1 MRKCKGSFTIEASY
15 ILPIILACIMVIIEM
30 GVSLHGEVHTQV
42 EVQMEKEPFDMV
54 KAMYRREYVKEL
66 LGEFYEN

>member
-15 ILPIILACIMVIIEM
+15 ILPLILVCFFVVINL
-30 GVSLHGEVHTQV
+30 GVSLHEEVCTLV
-42 EVQMEKEPFDMV
+42 ENQMERKSFDMV

-66 LGEFYEN
+66 FGDFYED